1 MNITK
6 KIAAIYI
13 GLTLCMGGIA
23 FAEQNEPLQGEAVN
37 KTTEYSSAAR
47 MLSGF
52 GLLRINEFAPNEKI
66 KRGEFIYTAIKI
78 LGHDDFPVNRTSF
91 SDVETERADCGAT
104 EGIPQD
110 ICPLPQ

>member
-52 GLLRINEFAPNEKI
+52 TQSPMSS
-66 KRGEFIYTAIKI
+66 
-78 LGHDDFPVNRTSF
+78 TS
-91 SDVETERADCGAT
+91 GAV
-104 EGIPQD
+104 PRSASAAS
-110 ICPLPQ
+110 